1 MKWGRTEISQLKPGS
16 GFYFNPEFNFEEA
29 VKATI
34 RHQIEGCPVFE
45 EFLSQLNWNPED
57 SRAIPCL
64 PVEAFKYHRIQT
76 GTWHPEKIFLSSGTT
91 GTLRSQHLVRSES
104 SYQQHAINL
113 FESRFGSLEDYLLLA
128 LLPNYVEAGDS
139 SLVAMV
145 NGFLQYKGQIEPAF
159 YRYDFAELFNALE
172 RYAGSGRKILLM
184 GVTFALLDFADTFS
198 PQLPSNAV
206 VIETGGMKGRGQ
218 EILRSDLHEFL
229 AQRFG
234 TKNIFSEYGMTEM
247 MSQAYS
253 DFNGRFRMSPSM
265 QIMIREIND
274 PLTEVAPGKSGIVHI
289 IDLAN
294 IDTCSFIA
302 TGDLGVRHS
311 DDTFEIIGRLDQS
324 DIRGCHLLYL

>member
-1 MKWGRTEISQLKPGS
+1 MKAS
-16 GFYFNPEFNFEEA
+16 
-29 VKATI
+29 I
-34 RHQIEGCPVFE
+34 RYQVDGCPVFQ

-64 PVEAFKYHRIQT
+64 PVEAFKHHRIQT
-76 GTWHPEKIFLSSGTT
+76 GTWDPEKVFLSSGTT
-91 GTLRSQHLVRSES
+91 GTLRSQHLVISETG
-104 SYQQHAINL
+104 YQKHAINI
-113 FESRFGSLEDYLLLA
+113 FESRFGSLDDYLILA
-128 LLPNYVEAGDS
+128 L
-139 SLVAMV
+139 
-145 NGFLQYKGQIEPAF
+145 QHKGQIEPAF
-159 YRYDFAELFNALE
+159 YLYNFAELSNAIE
-172 RYAGSGRKILLM
+172 KYADSARRILLL
-184 GVTFALLDFADTFS
+184 GVTFALLDFADKFS
-198 PQLPSNAV
+198 PPLPSDAV

-218 EILRSDLHEFL
+218 ELLRSELHEFL
-229 AQRFG
+229 AQRLG
-234 TKNIFSEYGMTEM
+234 TKNVFSEYGMTEM

-253 DFNGRFRMSPSM
+253 DFHGRFRMPPSM